1 MKKNRKWLAA
11 AVLLAVMAVCCAGVL
26 VLQEIS
32 QKRAQE
38 ELQQLSLQTQVG
50 REPGNTLSP
59 KPDGADH
66 SGEDVPEPGAQG
78 QPSEEEESPLERDI
92 RFLEENGIP
101 VPDKEIDFEALQ
113 TETNKDIYAWIYVPD
128 SKIDYP
134 VLRHGTDDAY
144 YLNHNLDGSK
154 GYPGCIYSESL
165 NSRDFTDP
173 NTVLYGHNMKNGT
186 MFNGLHRF
194 EDSQYF
200 EEHPYIYIYTP
211 DRLMVYGIF
220 GAYEFGNVHLLLGYD
235 METEYGFGQYLEEV
249 LETRDMNTNFREEFL
264 PGVESR
270 ILTLSTCVSGKSE
283 KRYLVQGVLLNE
295 D

>member
-11 AVLLAVMAVCCAGVL
+11 AVLLAVLAVCCGGIL
-26 VLQEIS
+26 IFQEIS

-38 ELQQLSLQTQVG
+38 EMQQLALQTQG
-50 REPGNTLSP
+50 GMDPGTLSP
-59 KPDGADH
+59 NPDGADRP
-66 SGEDVPEPGAQG
+66 GEDVPESGTQD
-78 QPSEEEESPLERDI
+78 QPSGEEESPLERDI

-113 TETNKDIYAWIYVPD
+113 TGTNKDIYAWVYVPD

-134 VLRHGTDDAY
+134 VLQHGTDDAY

-165 NSRDFTDP
+165 NNRDFSDP

-211 DRLMVYGIF
+211 DRLLVYGIY
-220 GAYEFGNVHLLLGYD
+220 GAYEFNNIHLLLGYD
-235 METEYGFGQYLEEV
+235 MGTEYGFGQYLDEV
-249 LETRDMNTNFREEFL
+249 METRDMNTNFREELL